1 MGERGAA
8 WFFCFV
14 SLARVFSSS
23 CPIPSFV
30 FEGGERASARARVR
44 VCVRPK
50 PLASAPPP
58 PPAPS
63 DTPCPPSRS
72 RSPCP
77 PTGTPGRRR
86 MTPACA
92 GEREQG
98 MIKDGEV
105 VGGGGGE
112 RPRARARLRGRFFF
126 SGCDRRLA
134 PHSQPPDTRTSG
146 WPITFTSHSGQTGRA
161 GGVGGSPL
169 IGFASLLTT
178 HLPAPPPPP
187 PKKISPPPPPF
198 LFSPSQPRQGAGRG
212 PLVRPGHLLPGPG
225 GQAVPGAVAQPAAP
239 QHQPGEG
246 EGRGEREEKK
256 GGWGEGERGGRGGEG
271 RERTGRACAPSLKRR
286 KIFPSRRALT
296 PALPFRSPHEPR
308 RPGRRRRN

>member
-98 MIKDGEV
+98 MIKEGEV

-161 GGVGGSPL
+161 GGLGVSPL
-169 IGFASLLTT
+169 IVFASLLLT
-178 HLPAPPPPP
+178 HLLALPPPPP
-187 PKKISPPPPPF
+187 PKKSRRPPPRS
-198 LFSPSQPRQGAGRG
+198 FSPLLSLVKERGEGRWSDLAIYFPG
-212 PLVRPGHLLPGPG
+212 RVGKQCRERWHNQLRPNINRVR
-225 GQAVPGAVAQPAAP
+225 AR
-239 QHQPGEG
+239 G
-246 EGRGEREEKK
+246 EGRGKRKRE
-256 GGWGEGERGGRGGEG
+256 GGERGRGEGGEG
-271 RERTGRACAPSLKRR
+271 RGASAPAGRARQA
-286 KIFPSRRALT
+286 
-296 PALPFRSPHEPR
+296 
-308 RPGRRRRN
+308 